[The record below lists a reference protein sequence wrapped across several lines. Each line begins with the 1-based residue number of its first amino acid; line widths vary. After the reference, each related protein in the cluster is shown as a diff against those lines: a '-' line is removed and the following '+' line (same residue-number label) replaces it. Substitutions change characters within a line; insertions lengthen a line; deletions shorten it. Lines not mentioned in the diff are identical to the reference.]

1 MAVLKCTEDI
11 IKRGA
16 NTIRFL
22 SADGVQKAN
31 SGHPGMPMGMA
42 DVAFILW
49 THFLKFNP
57 MVPDWVNRDRFVL
70 SAGHG
75 SMLLYSMLYLCGY
88 DVTIEDLKSFRQ
100 WGSKTPG
107 HPEYWCLPG
116 VETTTG
122 PLGQGFA
129 NGIGM
134 AIASK
139 IVAERFNTPEY
150 NVFGDHKVYAI
161 VSDGDIMEGVACE
174 AASLAGHLG
183 LGNIIYIYDDNRIT
197 IEGKTD
203 LTFSENVHKRF
214 EAYGWQVLN
223 ADAYDYQGFINAVE
237 AAINENDKPSIIITK
252 SHIGYGSPNKQDNA
266 EVHGAPLGEEEL
278 KLSKRNM
285 GWYEDKEFFVPE
297 DIKELFNER
306 VKELTEEYKKW
317 EIKFNEWKSKYPELY
332 REWLKFVNKEVPDNL
347 EKELLE
353 VVKDA
358 SDATRKLSGKV
369 IQKAADLVPNL
380 VGGSADLAPS
390 TNTYMRAYE
399 SISQGN
405 FRGRNFHFGIREHAM
420 GSILNG
426 VSLYGGFIPFG
437 ATFLVFSDYMRP
449 PIRLA
454 AMMET
459 QVIYVFTHDSIF
471 IGEDGPTHQ
480 PIEQIA
486 SLRLIPNLIDFR
498 PADWVEV
505 AMAWAYAIRRKDGPT
520 ALFLTRQ
527 KVPALERDSNFS
539 PDDVLKGGYI
549 LSNSKKEVPDVVIIG
564 TGSEVNVAVEAKRI
578 LDEKGLD
585 VRVISM
591 PSVKLFKQ
599 QDDNYK
605 KCLIP
610 SDSKVVVVE
619 AGVTSLW
626 KDITDSSTMVI
637 GIDRFGASAPYKVLA
652 EKFGFTRESVA
663 QKILNW
669 LSK

>member
-353 VVKDA
+353 VVKGA

-426 VSLYGGFIPFG
+426 ISLYGGFIPFG